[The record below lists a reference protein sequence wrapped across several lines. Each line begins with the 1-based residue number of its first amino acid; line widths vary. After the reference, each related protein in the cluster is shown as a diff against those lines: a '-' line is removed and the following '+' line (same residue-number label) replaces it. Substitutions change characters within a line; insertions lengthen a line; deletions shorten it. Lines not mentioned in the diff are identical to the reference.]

1 VVVAEKV
8 QYTVDEKLIYALFHI
23 HTCRLG
29 FLFGRVRANNQ
40 IAQQIGIDLR
50 KGTFSHG
57 ERNDVGGPRS
67 VEIRLVQPGDFVF
80 AYKKNRKLGVR
91 KRQSLQQGS
100 RLFPYLLLIDDVTT
114 LSVVDVDLHQYR

>member
-1 VVVAEKV
+1 M
-8 QYTVDEKLIYALFHI
+8 DEKLIDSTPHI
-23 HTCRLG
+23 HARCLR

-40 IAQQIGIDLR
+40 IAQQIGIDFGKR
-50 KGTFSHG
+50 TFSHG
-57 ERNDVGGPRS
+57 ERNDVGGPGS

-91 KRQSLQQGS
+91 TRQSLQQGS